1 MYYNVNLLAIVLAS
15 LGSLVFGW
23 LWYSPKIFG
32 TTYRTLQKNMHEGT
46 TPEEKKNHMVRGMV
60 VMFLAGLFQA
70 AVLYF
75 LVVITRAGTLAQ
87 FMTIV
92 FLVWAG
98 FNLSGIATDTVWKG
112 QSPKLI
118 IIDGFFSLFSS
129 VLMMFILLLV
139 L

>member
-1 MYYNVNLLAIVLAS
+1 MHYNVNLIAIIAAS
-15 LGSLVFGW
+15 VGSLVLGW
-23 LWYSPKIFG
+23 LWYSPKLFG
-32 TTYRTLQKNMHEGT
+32 TVYRTLQKNMHEGA
-46 TPEEKKNHMVRGMV
+46 TPEEIKKGMIRGFV
-60 VMFLAGLFQA
+60 VMFIANMVQA

-75 LVVITRAGTLAQ
+75 LVMITRAGTLAQ

-92 FLVWAG
+92 FLAWAG
-98 FNLSGIATDTVWKG
+98 FNLTGITVDTVWKG

-129 VLMMFILLLV
+129 ILMMFILLLI